1 MQTLIQYLAD
11 RRKADFAKLIN
22 VSNSQLSQY
31 LSGYRRPSFE
41 KMIEIE
47 RATSGVVPVGSWAEM
62 PASRDDAA
70 KEAGED
76 AA

>member
-1 MQTLIQYLAD
+1 MQTLIQYLAA

-47 RATSGVVPVGSWAEM
+47 RATDGAVPVGSWADM
-62 PASRDDAA
+62 PAAQSGDAA
-70 KEAGED
+70 
-76 AA
+76 